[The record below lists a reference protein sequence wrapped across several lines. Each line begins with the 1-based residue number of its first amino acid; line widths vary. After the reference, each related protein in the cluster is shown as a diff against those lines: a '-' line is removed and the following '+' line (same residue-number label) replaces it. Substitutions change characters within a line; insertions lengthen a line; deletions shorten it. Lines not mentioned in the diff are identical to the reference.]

1 MTSIRMIE
9 YDQFHPF
16 CTRMDSGSEKTNLHK
31 LVIFSPHK
39 HIHEN
44 MGSTPDHRL
53 LPAQGKKQAAV

>member
-16 CTRMDSGSEKTNLHK
+16 STRMDSGSEKTNQQK
-31 LVIFSPHK
+31 LVNSSPHK

-44 MGSTPDHRL
+44 MGSTPDHRP
-53 LPAQGKKQAAV
+53 LPAQGKKPAAG